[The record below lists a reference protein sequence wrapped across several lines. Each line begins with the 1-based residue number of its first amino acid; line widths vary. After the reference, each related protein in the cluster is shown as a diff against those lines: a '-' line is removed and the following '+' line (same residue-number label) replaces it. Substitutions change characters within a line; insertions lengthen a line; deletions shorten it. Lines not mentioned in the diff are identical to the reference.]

1 MRVVGV
7 VSAHAAGATSIAAG
21 LAGVLARDGRVL
33 LVDLNPELAQVAAL
47 LDLDDRTN
55 VYHLAHGA
63 RLEPVS
69 AAMLEDHIRW
79 HEGLAVL
86 PGVAD
91 PDQARQ
97 VRDHFVNGLLDAAA
111 SARFPWVV
119 IDLGRVRPEL
129 PRGATGG
136 AVLWVV
142 TPSPLGLAAFD
153 RRFQQMRAAE
163 APWLNRVETVVNQE
177 AEDSLAGVA
186 QFIGREYGVPVLGTV
201 PYEPAFWRGVELAHT
216 LQAFIAEIRDEGRF
230 VSWFGQPALRTRR
243 ALEAVASGL
252 ESSAEDRERVGA
264 EA

>member
-21 LAGVLARDGRVL
+21 LAGVLARVGRVL

-47 LDLDDRTN
+47 LDVDDRTN

-69 AAMLEDHIRW
+69 AAVLEDIVQW

-86 PGVAD
+86 AGAAD
-91 PDQARQ
+91 HEQARQ
-97 VRDHFVNGLLDAAA
+97 VRDHFVNGLLEAA

-119 IDLGRVRPEL
+119 IDLGRVRPDL
-129 PRGATGG
+129 SRAATSGT
-136 AVLWVV
+136 VLWVV

-163 APWLNRVETVVNQE
+163 IPWLDRAQVVVNQE
-177 AEDSLAGVA
+177 AEDSLAGVSE
-186 QFIGREYGVPVLGTV
+186 FIEREYAVPVVGSV
-201 PYEPAFWRGVELAHT
+201 PYEPGFWRGVELSHT
-216 LQAFIAEIRDEGRF
+216 LQAFIAEVRDDGRF
-230 VSWFGQPALRTRR
+230 VSWFGRSAQRTRR
-243 ALEAVASGL
+243 AVEAVAGRL
-252 ESSAEDRERVGA
+252 ETSAEQVAA

>member
-1 MRVVGV
+1 VRVVSV

-21 LAGVLARDGRVL
+21 LAGVLAREGRVL
-33 LVDLNPELAQVAAL
+33 LADLNPELAQVAAL

-69 AAMLEDHIRW
+69 AAVLEDSVRW

-86 PGVAD
+86 PGAAD
-91 PDQARQ
+91 HEQARQ
-97 VRDHFVNGLLDAAA
+97 VRDHFVKGLLEAA

-119 IDLGRVRPEL
+119 NDLGRVRPDL
-129 PRGATGG
+129 SRAATSG

-163 APWLNRVETVVNQE
+163 VPWLDRAQAIVNQE

-186 QFIGREYGVPVLGTV
+186 EFIEREYALPVVGTV
-201 PYEPAFWRGVELAHT
+201 PYEPGFWRGVELSHT
-216 LQAFIAEIRDEGRF
+216 LQAFIAEVRDEGRF
-230 VSWFGQPALRTRR
+230 VSWFGRPAQRTRR
-243 ALEAVASGL
+243 ALEAVAVRL
-252 ESSAEDRERVGA
+252 ETSAEQVAA